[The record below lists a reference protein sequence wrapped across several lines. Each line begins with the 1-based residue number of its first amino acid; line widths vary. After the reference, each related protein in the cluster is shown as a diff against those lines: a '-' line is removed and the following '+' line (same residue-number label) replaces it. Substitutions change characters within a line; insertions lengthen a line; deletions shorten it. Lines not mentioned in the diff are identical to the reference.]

1 MNREPV
7 LTKADMY
14 RRIVAGEFGNTLPR
28 WFDWH
33 AWCDDPNGYA
43 RYKLWGVQHTTV
55 PGFPGTR
62 LDVDRDGVQALLTD
76 GGFGGAQART
86 YCISP
91 MVHQV
96 GAVRWEGDICRSH
109 DGPGLVMSGNFRP
122 VSGSWRTHMKTPRLI
137 QGTAAYWALKA
148 VLNENSYD
156 DLMILLDEYPDHVV
170 ELSALDVCF
179 GTVPGRNA
187 VVWEARKF

>member
-1 MNREPV
+1 MKDPV

-14 RRIVAGEFGNTLPR
+14 ARLSRGDFGNTNAQ
-28 WFDWH
+28 WTG
-33 AWCDDPNGYA
+33 NYA
-43 RYKLWGVQHTTV
+43 MWMMERASPQWAHQKLWGVRHTRV
-55 PGFPGTR
+55 SGFPGTQ
-62 LDVDRDGVQALLTD
+62 LNVPSDQVQHVIRE
-76 GGFGGAQART
+76 GGFGPD
-86 YCISP
+86 YNISP
-91 MVHQV
+91 MVPT
-96 GAVRWEGDICRSH
+96 GIRWEGDICRSH

-122 VSGSWRTHMKTPRLI
+122 ANGSWRTHMKTPRLI

-187 VVWEARKF
+187 VVWECRFY